1 MYQNQI
7 ERNRVMKKKLL
18 LSLAFSVLVIPVS
31 VQVSDDLNTSKQNQ
45 IYHKSEIIL
54 AGFLDGITDI
64 KNSVEEVK
72 DTIDTTNETTVD
84 TIDTVHGIN
93 QGIGDS
99 KKIVEGGAESQESNI
114 VEETQLLET
123 TESVEESNSNS
134 F

>member
-1 MYQNQI
+1 
-7 ERNRVMKKKLL
+7 MKKKLL